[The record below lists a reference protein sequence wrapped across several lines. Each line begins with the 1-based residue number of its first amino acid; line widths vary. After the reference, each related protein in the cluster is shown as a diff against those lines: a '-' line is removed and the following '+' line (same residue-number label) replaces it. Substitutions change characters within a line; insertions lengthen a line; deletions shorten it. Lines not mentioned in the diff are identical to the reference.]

1 MTDPLA
7 FFSSTPDG
15 FVAEHFAISRWSP
28 DMVNGAA
35 LCGLVA
41 RALERAHGGAGFV
54 PARLTVDLF
63 KPARTTPLTAR
74 TTLVRDGNRI
84 RVADAELVQDG
95 EVVVRAGAVFLRQSE
110 QPPGDVWSR
119 DHRPSP
125 PPEHIAQV
133 ASDSSHPYFG
143 SDDHP
148 NGWSQSM
155 LEHQGASRKRMWA
168 QHLPVVAGEEPSP
181 FARAAMAGEP
191 TSLMT
196 NWGTAGVGFINVDMT
211 LVLARLPEGVE
222 VGIEADDH
230 ISSDGVA
237 VGTTTM
243 YDRRGPIGTCVV
255 SALANARRQVDFGEQ
270 GVFALPEQG

>member
-1 MTDPLA
+1 MTDQLA
-7 FFSSTPDG
+7 FFSSTPEG
-15 FVAEHFAISRWSP
+15 FVAQGFALSRWSP

-41 RALERAHGGAGFV
+41 RALEHDHGADGFV

-63 KPARTTPLTAR
+63 APARTRPLTTR
-74 TTLVRDGNRI
+74 TAAVREGNRI

-95 EVVVRAGAVFLRQSE
+95 VPVVRATAVFLRPSE
-110 QPPGDVWSR
+110 QPPGRVWTR
-119 DHRPSP
+119 DRRPVP
-125 PPEHIAQV
+125 PPERIAPL
-133 ASDSSHPYFG
+133 AAALAPPYFG

-148 NGWSQSM
+148 DGWSTSM

-168 QHLPVVAGEEPSP
+168 QHLPVLADETPSP
-181 FARAAMAGEP
+181 FVRAAMAGEP

-196 NWGTAGVGFINVDMT
+196 NWGTEGVGFINVDMT

-222 VGIEADDH
+222 IGIEADDH
-230 ISSDGVA
+230 ISADGLA

-243 YDRRGPIGTCVV
+243 YDRSGPIGTCVV
-255 SALANARRQVDFGEQ
+255 SALANARRQVDFGAQ
-270 GVFALPEQG
+270 GEFALPENA